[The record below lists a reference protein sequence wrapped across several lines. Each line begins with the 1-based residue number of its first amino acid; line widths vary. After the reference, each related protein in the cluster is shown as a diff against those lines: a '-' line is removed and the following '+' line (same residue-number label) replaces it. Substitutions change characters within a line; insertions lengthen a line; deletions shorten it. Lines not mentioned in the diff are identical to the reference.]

1 MPVNT
6 EYLSDQTTDF
16 TSQVS
21 FREPVVLHSTLE
33 TDSDISG
40 AAIIGSTASINGAVN
55 LGSTVSI
62 RGATTLF
69 AALNSA
75 SAISGGAL
83 TGTTGD
89 FNSTLTV
96 TDFARFGALSIKTV
110 GAALTTSTVSQDELI
125 MFVLQS
131 SGASLGIRSGSTIWI
146 FEPTDSVAG

>member
-6 EYLSDQTTDF
+6 AYLSDLTTDF

-21 FREPVVLHSTLE
+21 FAQPVTFTDVINS
-33 TDSDISG
+33 DSDISG
-40 AAIIGSTASINGAVN
+40 AAIIGSSSSINGAVN

-69 AALNSA
+69 GAINSA
-75 SAISGGAL
+75 SAISGAAI

-110 GAALTTSTVSQDELI
+110 GATLTTSNVSQDELI

-146 FEPTDSVAG
+146 FDSTDSVAG